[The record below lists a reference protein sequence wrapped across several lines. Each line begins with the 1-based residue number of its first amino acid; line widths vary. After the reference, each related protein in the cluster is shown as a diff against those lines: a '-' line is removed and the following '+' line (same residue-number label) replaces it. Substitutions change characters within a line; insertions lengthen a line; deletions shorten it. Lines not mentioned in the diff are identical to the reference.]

1 MTHEVPAIDLKAMRE
16 QVGLSRREFARQLNT
31 SHTNINSWE
40 KSGWITKSEFLQPA
54 ATILGVSVED
64 LLGIPAKRGKH
75 LPGGRLGVAF
85 EAASKL
91 PRSKQGRVIDL
102 LEAFI
107 AQHSQEEA
115 QAS

>member
-1 MTHEVPAIDLKAMRE
+1 MRE

-40 KSGWITKSEFLQPA
+40 KSGWITKSEFLAPA
-54 ATILGVSVED
+54 AAILGVSVED
-64 LLGIPAKRGKH
+64 LLGLPPKRNNH
-75 LPGGRLGVAF
+75 IPGGKLGLAF

-91 PRSKQGRVIDL
+91 PRSKQNRVIDL

-107 AQHSQEEA
+107 AQHSQEET